1 MTRPSQD
8 FRLSRV
14 QAAGWTAAHKL
25 PNLAELDEAAIAALN
40 PHRLDPERARWY
52 AGFKSALATLETR

>member
-1 MTRPSQD
+1 M
-8 FRLSRV
+8 SRV

-25 PNLAELDEAAIAALN
+25 PNLAELDEAGIAALN